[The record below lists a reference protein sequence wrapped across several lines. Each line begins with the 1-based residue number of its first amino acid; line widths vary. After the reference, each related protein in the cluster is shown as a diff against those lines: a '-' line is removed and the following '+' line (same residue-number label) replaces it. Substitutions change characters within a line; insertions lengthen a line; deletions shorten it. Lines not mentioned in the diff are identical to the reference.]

1 MLIRPL
7 EPGDIP
13 AVARLLR
20 SLALEFI
27 VNQAAPE
34 EASTFLRENDEE
46 GLRGLVERGLAY
58 HVAVIDGEVA
68 GFVAVRDCGH
78 LYHLFVGTRWQRQG
92 VARRLWDAARKAA
105 LEGGN
110 AGSFTVNS
118 SNNAVPVYE
127 AFGFVR
133 TAPMQCVRGI
143 RFNPMQLTL
152 PVGAA

>member
-1 MLIRPL
+1 M
-7 EPGDIP
+7 
-13 AVARLLR
+13 
-20 SLALEFI
+20 
-27 VNQAAPE
+27 
-34 EASTFLRENDEE
+34 
-46 GLRGLVERGLAY
+46 
-58 HVAVIDGEVA
+58 
-68 GFVAVRDCGH
+68 
-78 LYHLFVGTRWQRQG
+78 RWQRQG

-133 TAPMQCVRGI
+133 TAPMQCVREI
-143 RFNPMQLTL
+143 RFNPTQLTL

>member
-1 MLIRPL
+1 M
-7 EPGDIP
+7 EQADIP
-13 AVARLLR
+13 AAARLLR

-27 VNQAAPE
+27 VNEAIVE

-46 GLRGLVERGLAY
+46 GLRGFVERGYEY
-58 HVAVIDGEVA
+58 HVAVSDGEIA
-68 GFVAVRDCGH
+68 GFVAVRERSH
-78 LYHLFVGTRWQRQG
+78 LYHLFVGRRWQRQG
-92 VARRLWDAARKAA
+92 VARRLWDVARSAA
-105 LEGGN
+105 LAGGN

-127 AFGFVR
+127 SFGFVR

-152 PVGAA
+152 PAGAM